1 MAKDVT
7 NLAVLAWKQAGLE
20 SACAGDNRI
29 RPAHLLMGLTKAV
42 EHDFQGA
49 EIDSR
54 DLASTQEEQAEA
66 SSAFKAGNVSTTQLR
81 RFFRSQLQTPSAGKK
96 TLRVMH
102 RDREV
107 KNTFLAAKQRCR
119 DTPCSCT
126 ALLWALATGSNREL
140 TRIADLGKIDLVS
153 VAAAAAQFL
162 PSLDPLDERFDVA
175 LARITYPEGFPT
187 GEQPW
192 DLWQQ
197 RAIARGIADQTALSV
212 GARIIRECIS
222 KGWNDLLWSEL
233 DLENRGDGM
242 IFSLK
247 HTPDRCVLRWA
258 SLLESSGERSA
269 LPRQCI

>member
-7 NLAVLAWKQAGLE
+7 NLAVLAWKHAGLE

-42 EHDFQGA
+42 EHSFEGA
-49 EIDSR
+49 KMDPR

-66 SSAFKAGNVSTTQLR
+66 SSAFKKCKVSTTQLR
-81 RFFRSQLQTPSAGKK
+81 RFLRSHLTPLSGGKK
-96 TLRVMH
+96 TLKVMH

-107 KNTFLAAKQRCR
+107 KNAFLAAKQRCR
-119 DTPCSCT
+119 ETPCSCT
-126 ALLWALATGSNREL
+126 ALIWALANGSNREL
-140 TRIADLGKIDLVS
+140 TRIADLGKIDLFS
-153 VAAAAAQFL
+153 LATAAAQFL

-175 LARITYPEGFPT
+175 LARITYPLGFPT

-197 RAIARGIADQTALSV
+197 RAIARGITDKTALSV
-212 GARIIRECIS
+212 GGRIIRECIS

-242 IFSLK
+242 IFSIK

-258 SLLESSGERSA
+258 SLLDSSGERSA
-269 LPRQCI
+269 LPRQCT